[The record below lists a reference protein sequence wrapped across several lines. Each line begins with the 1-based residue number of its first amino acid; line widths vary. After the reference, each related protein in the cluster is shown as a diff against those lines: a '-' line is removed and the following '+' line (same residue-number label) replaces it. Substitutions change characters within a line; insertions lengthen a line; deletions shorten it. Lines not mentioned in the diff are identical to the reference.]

1 MLQPK
6 GPACNPSHPRLSPHV
21 HASQLV
27 EVLELLTTYCSLLY
41 LLPTTL
47 LTTHYSLRTTHSL
60 LQVVDVVELLVAWL
74 HAAHFLT
81 ADRVRAA
88 G

>member
-6 GPACNPSHPRLSPHV
+6 GPACNPSHPRLSPRV
-21 HASQLV
+21 HTSQLV

-41 LLPTTL
+41 SL
-47 LTTHYSLRTTHSL
+47 LTTHCSLRTTHSL